1 MKKNLIIAEIGINH
15 NGDMELA
22 KHLIDKAKN
31 AGCDAVKFQKRTIED
46 VYTKEELDKPRE
58 SPFGT
63 TNREQKEGLEFSIEQ
78 YKELEEYTKK
88 KRLKFIVSCWDLNSL
103 KLIEENLNVKY
114 HKVASALLTDKNFL
128 LALNETKKPIILST
142 GMSNSKEIDKALNVL
157 KNVKYLLACTS
168 TYPTKKEEINLK
180 HITILKEKYPHL
192 KIGFSNHYSGLDACV
207 GATALE
213 SECIEFHITKDR
225 SMYGSD
231 QPASIENVKGMVE
244 AIRNMEIM
252 VGDGNKVVY
261 EDEKPIISKLRKIN
275 NL

>member
-31 AGCDAVKFQKRTIED
+31 AGCDAVKFQKRTIEN

-128 LALNETKKPIILST
+128 LALNETKKPFGDPNRNWNSEDSQALITNEISDDKNLIIDLDFSSLNDET
-142 GMSNSKEIDKALNVL
+142 LEDK
-157 KNVKYLLACTS
+157 
-168 TYPTKKEEINLK
+168 
-180 HITILKEKYPHL
+180 
-192 KIGFSNHYSGLDACV
+192 SGN
-207 GATALE
+207 
-213 SECIEFHITKDR
+213 
-225 SMYGSD
+225 
-231 QPASIENVKGMVE
+231 QNKGMV
-244 AIRNMEIM
+244 I
-252 VGDGNKVVY
+252 GDYKIFY
-261 EDEKPIISKLRKIN
+261 EDGTRKPSRGDINLVPKIGKEDSI
-275 NL
+275 